1 MRPPIAG
8 VRNMMHKLIFL
19 LLSVC
24 LLCTACETESYT
36 EFRLSNQSA
45 HTIIV
50 SGYDFFRSDSIRTEI
65 PAGQEALLSNWDVR
79 GISSEPPEPSEIFG
93 QSLRIATDNGKEFLG
108 DASEASAWSLQ
119 TDERR
124 WTVSNTYTLLLSDTD
139 F

>member
-19 LLSVC
+19 LLSIC
-24 LLCTACETESYT
+24 LLCAACETESYT

-93 QSLRIATDNGKEFLG
+93 QSLRIATNSGEEYLG
-108 DASEASAWSLQ
+108 DPIEVSAWSLQ
-119 TDERR
+119 TDEKR
-124 WTVSNTYTLLLSDTD
+124 WTVSHTYTLTLVDED